1 MTVLGATKKTPIIE
15 KINIGTRRSQLAIA
29 QVDSIIE
36 QLKAIAP
43 EPEYVSRVV
52 STMADENQVKAF
64 SAFDSKSI
72 WTEELEKLLMDGKLD
87 VVVHCLKGRSQWIS
101 SLMSH
106 PMRTWPHTRR
116 TPTNTNIDMPTS
128 LPSSCS
134 LGVICEREDPRD
146 VVVMKNNSPYKR
158 IQDLPAGS
166 TVGTSSVRRKAQ
178 TFRHFPHL
186 KCEDVRGNL
195 NTRLRKLDDDES
207 QYDCLILA
215 AAGLKR
221 IDLGHRITQYLSAE
235 DGVLYA
241 PGQGA
246 LGLEIREGDERML
259 DFLSVLTHRETTLA
273 CLAERS
279 LLKTLQG
286 GCSAP
291 VGVETSWNGDEL
303 LLKSSVISPDGKD
316 MVESR
321 KSSVVKMQDEAV
333 RLGDELAQQLL
344 GLGADKILRDLRM
357 NA

>member
-1 MTVLGATKKTPIIE
+1 MIL
-15 KINIGTRRSQLAIA
+15 
-29 QVDSIIE
+29 
-36 QLKAIAP
+36 
-43 EPEYVSRVV
+43 
-52 STMADENQVKAF
+52 
-64 SAFDSKSI
+64 
-72 WTEELEKLLMDGKLD
+72 W
-87 VVVHCLKGRSQWIS
+87 
-101 SLMSH
+101 LMSH
-106 PMRTWPHTRR
+106 PSRTALERR
-116 TPTNTNIDMPTS
+116 ASTDMNIDMPTS

-146 VVVMKNNSPYKR
+146 VVVMKHNSPYKR

-166 TVGTSSVRRKAQ
+166 VVGTSSVRRKAQ

-259 DFLSVLTHRETTLA
+259 DFLSVLAHRETTLA

-303 LLKSSVISPDGKD
+303 VLKSSVISPDGKD

>member
-1 MTVLGATKKTPIIE
+1 
-15 KINIGTRRSQLAIA
+15 
-29 QVDSIIE
+29 
-36 QLKAIAP
+36 
-43 EPEYVSRVV
+43 
-52 STMADENQVKAF
+52 
-64 SAFDSKSI
+64 
-72 WTEELEKLLMDGKLD
+72 
-87 VVVHCLKGRSQWIS
+87 
-101 SLMSH
+101 MSH
-106 PMRTWPHTRR
+106 PSRTALCRR
-116 TPTNTNIDMPTS
+116 IATNMNTDMPTS

-146 VVVMKNNSPYKR
+146 VVVMKHNSPYKR

-166 TVGTSSVRRKAQ
+166 VVGTSSVRRKAQ

-195 NTRLRKLDDDES
+195 NTRLRRLDDEES
-207 QYDCLILA
+207 QYECLILA

-259 DFLSVLTHRETTLA
+259 AFLSVLAHRETTLA

-303 LLKSSVISPDGKD
+303 VLKSSVISPDGRD
-316 MVESR
+316 MVESG
-321 KSSVVKMQDEAV
+321 KSGVVKTQDEAV

-344 GLGADKILRDLRM
+344 GLGADKILHDLRM

>member
-1 MTVLGATKKTPIIE
+1 MTAAVVLGATANHAAHSSSLK
-15 KINIGTRRSQLAIA
+15 KINIGTRKSQLAIA
-29 QVDSIIE
+29 QVDSIIA
-36 QLKAIAP
+36 QLKAVAP
-43 EPEYVSRVV
+43 QPEYVSRVV

-72 WTEELEKLLMDGKLD
+72 WTEELEQLLMEGGLD
-87 VVVHCLKGRSQWIS
+87 VVVHCLK
-101 SLMSH
+101 
-106 PMRTWPHTRR
+106 
-116 TPTNTNIDMPTS
+116 
-128 LPSSCS
+128 
-134 LGVICEREDPRD
+134 GVICEREDPRD
-146 VVVMKNNSPYKR
+146 VVVMKANSPYKR

-166 TVGTSSVRRKAQ
+166 VVGTSSVRRKAQ

-186 KCEDVRGNL
+186 KCVDVRGNL
-195 NTRLRKLDDDES
+195 NTRLGKLDADGG

-221 IDLGHRITQYLSAE
+221 IDLGHRITQYLSAD

-246 LGLEIREGDERML
+246 LGLEIRDGDERML
-259 DFLSVLTHRETTLA
+259 DFLSVLAHRSTALA

-291 VGVETSWNGDEL
+291 VGVETTWEGDEL
-303 LLKSSVISPDGKD
+303 VLKSSVISPDGKD
-316 MVESR
+316 MVESQ
-321 KSSVVKMQDEAV
+321 KKGVVKTQEEAL
-333 RLGDELAQQLL
+333 RLGHELAEQLL
-344 GLGADKILRDLRM
+344 GMGADKILHDLRM